1 VSYLIAEALHLSGV
15 VTVLFCGIGMNHFLR
30 PLLAR
35 EGKEFSEGVVRVLAL
50 VADTSVFFMV
60 GLDIALNLGTSRGI
74 DTKGEGEMVGW
85 ALLAVV
91 VARTL
96 TIFPLAFFVNYFR
109 GSARQLPWA
118 YVVVLWFSSMRGAN
132 AYAFSLIFPGP
143 NQEVL
148 VDLTACVV
156 LVSILFFSTALRPVL
171 ICLGISHGAHG
182 PQHSG
187 RFLPTEADDSDEEGE
202 EVAPPPPPEPGAAS
216 PTAPDTPSRGEKNYR
231 VVLVGGARV
240 YLPLKKL
247 TLARR
252 AVTALNKFDTQLRW
266 NVSGV
271 LRK

>member
-1 VSYLIAEALHLSGV
+1 MSYLVAEALHLSGV

-85 ALLAVV
+85 ALLAIV

-96 TIFPLAFFVNYFR
+96 TIFPLAFFINYFR

-143 NQEVL
+143 NQAVL

-171 ICLGISHGAHG
+171 ICLGVSHGAHG
-182 PQHSG
+182 PQHTG
-187 RFLPTEADDSDEEGE
+187 RFLPTEADDSDEEGGDT
-202 EVAPPPPPEPGAAS
+202 APAPGPAAAS
-216 PTAPDTPSRGEKNYR
+216 PAPPDTPSGGEKNYR

-240 YLPLKKL
+240 YLPLK
-247 TLARR
+247 TPSLARR

-271 LRK
+271 LRR